1 MDKDILHHRV
11 VCVNSQFLE
20 KVVMYY
26 VVYQQSYTYLKS
38 MQIFAKK
45 IKNLQNLN
53 FRKLDQGTSIY
64 TKYQIGSKGIARIF
78 SH

>member
-53 FRKLDQGTSIY
+53 FRKLDHVDVPF
-64 TKYQIGSKGIARIF
+64 SKKIVEPRVR
-78 SH
+78 